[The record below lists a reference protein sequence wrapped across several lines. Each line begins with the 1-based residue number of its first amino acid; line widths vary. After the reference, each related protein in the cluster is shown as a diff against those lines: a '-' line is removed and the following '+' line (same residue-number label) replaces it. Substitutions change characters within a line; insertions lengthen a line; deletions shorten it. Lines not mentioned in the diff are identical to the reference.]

1 MIAMLRVMQLAEIQA
16 QQNGEGLSTAVLASP
31 VIMIEV
37 DMIFDGKIRYG
48 STACELS
55 YTAPPG
61 AKTLTDCTARCVT
74 LSTTTIGWFN
84 IFDSKVVD

>member
-1 MIAMLRVMQLAEIQA
+1 MSSTIAMQRAIQLAGTQA

-37 DMIFDGKIRYG
+37 DMTFDGKMRHG

-55 YTAPPG
+55 CAAPPG
-61 AKTLTDCTARCVT
+61 AKTLAVCTARCVT
-74 LSTTTIGWFN
+74 LSTTKIGWFN
-84 IFDSKVVD
+84 ILILR

>member
-1 MIAMLRVMQLAEIQA
+1 MLSIVAMLRAIQLAGIQA
-16 QQNGEGLSTAVLASP
+16 QQNGEGLSTAVLSSP

-37 DMIFDGKIRYG
+37 DMRIDGKMRHG

-61 AKTLTDCTARCVT
+61 ARNPGGLHCTLR
-74 LSTTTIGWFN
+74 N
-84 IFDSKVVD
+84 IINYHNRLV

>member
-1 MIAMLRVMQLAEIQA
+1 MLLIMAMLRAMQLAGIQA

-37 DMIFDGKIRYG
+37 DMIFDGKMRHG

-61 AKTLTDCTARCVT
+61 AKNPDGLHCTLRNAINYHNRLV
-74 LSTTTIGWFN
+74 
-84 IFDSKVVD
+84 